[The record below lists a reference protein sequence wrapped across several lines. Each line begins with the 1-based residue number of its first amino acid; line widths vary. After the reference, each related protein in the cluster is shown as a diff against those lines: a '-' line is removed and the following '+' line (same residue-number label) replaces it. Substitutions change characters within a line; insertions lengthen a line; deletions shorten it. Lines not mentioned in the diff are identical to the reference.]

1 MKRFIFSQLSP
12 GWKPGLRSAVILML
26 VFATTTWG
34 AIPKLINFQGVLRDG
49 SGNPVADGSY
59 SVAFKIYDA
68 PSAGTLLWTET
79 QSVATIGGSFNVLLG
94 ATNAVPD
101 SAFSGANRYLGI
113 AVASDPEMSPRFQL
127 VSVGYAYRVNSV
139 DGALGWTISGDVKVF
154 GRATIGS
161 NTNTGAFAFV
171 AGTGNTVSGVYSSIS
186 GGDSNTASGQWA
198 TIGGGEFN
206 VANAF
211 RATVGGGGLNTAGNA
226 GTVAGGYSNSAS
238 NSFSSVGGGL
248 GNTASGNRATVGG
261 GGYNNAR
268 GQYSVVSGGGGV
280 GAADSNSAFGDY
292 SAVGGGRGNIAEG
305 FASKVGGG
313 SINKATG
320 SFSFVGGGI
329 NNLASGSQAA
339 VVGGQTDTA
348 SAPFAAVGGG
358 CGNSAKGSF
367 AKAGGG
373 FNNMASGFYST
384 IAGGDQDTATGD
396 WAAIPGGQF
405 NKAVGN
411 YSFAAGRRA
420 KALHHGSF
428 VWADSTDADF
438 SSTAPNQFII
448 RASGG
453 FGIGTANPQGALDM
467 SEAGGAFI
475 LPRMTTAQRNAM
487 RPIDGMVIYN
497 TETRQ
502 FNFCE
507 DGRWVTK
514 QSRRADR

>member
-1 MKRFIFSQLSP
+1 MKHFKMLWGVIFL
-12 GWKPGLRSAVILML
+12 LAVST
-26 VFATTTWG
+26 VYATV
-34 AIPKLINFQGVLRDG
+34 PKLINFQGVLRNG
-49 SGNPVADGSY
+49 GGNPVADGSY

-68 PSAGTLLWTET
+68 PSAGTVLWTET
-79 QSVATIGGSFNVLLG
+79 QSVTTVGGSFNVLLG

-139 DGALGWTISGDVKVF
+139 EGALGGTITSKVSIGPGHTNSGLH
-154 GRATIGS
+154 
-161 NTNTGAFAFV
+161 AFA
-171 AGTGNTVSGVYSSIS
+171 AG
-186 GGDSNTASGQWA
+186 
-198 TIGGGEFN
+198 E
-206 VANAF
+206 
-211 RATVGGGGLNTAGNA
+211 
-226 GTVAGGYSNSAS
+226 
-238 NSFSSVGGGL
+238 
-248 GNTASGNRATVGG
+248 
-261 GGYNNAR
+261 NNMAI
-268 GQYSVVSGGGGV
+268 
-280 GAADSNSAFGDY
+280 GDY
-292 SAVGGGRGNIAEG
+292 SAISGGKNNEAGNYGA
-305 FASKVGGG
+305 AVGGG

-320 SFSFVGGGI
+320 SYSFVGGGI
-329 NNLASGSQAA
+329 GHLASGSQAA

-348 SAPFAAVGGG
+348 SAPFAVVGGG
-358 CGNSAKGSF
+358 CGNHAGGSF
-367 AKAGGG
+367 AAIAGGFNNQASNFYATVAGGGYNRARGDFSTVGGGGGLTAADSNSAFGDYSFVGGGKGNLAGDFGAAVVGGSINKATGSFSFLGGGINNLANGSQATVVGGQTDTASAPFASVVGGCQNTSAGSFASVGGG
-373 FNNMASGFYST
+373 FNNQAGGFYST
-384 IAGGDQDTATGD
+384 VAGGDRDSATGD

-405 NKAVGN
+405 NKATGDF
-411 YSFAAGRRA
+411 SFAAGRRA
-420 KALHHGSF
+420 KALHPGSF

-467 SEAGGAFI
+467 SEANGAFI

-487 RPIDGMVIYN
+487 RAIDGMVIYN